1 MPEEVQVET
10 LDDFARRFYVVRNGE
25 AAPPCGPD
33 DVCKVV
39 VYKKRRRSRRLL
51 ALPPQANV
59 VAQQ

>member
-1 MPEEVQVET
+1 MQVET

-51 ALPPQANV
+51 ALPPKRTW
-59 VAQQ
+59 